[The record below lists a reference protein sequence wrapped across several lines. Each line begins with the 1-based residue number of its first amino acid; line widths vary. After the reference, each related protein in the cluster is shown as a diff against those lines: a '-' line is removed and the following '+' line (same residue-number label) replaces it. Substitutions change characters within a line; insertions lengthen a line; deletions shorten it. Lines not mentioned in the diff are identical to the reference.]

1 MSEVISLINLKGGVG
16 KTASSINI
24 AYSFSEFNK
33 KVLIVDADSQGNIAT
48 SLGMIADELDNTLCD
63 LIDEAIDD
71 GVTEQRV
78 VECIR
83 QVGKVDII
91 PANKETIIQHTH
103 NSCSPLTDSW
113 LRWTC
118 WRKKRIL
125 HSALIATLPQGTETY
140 VIFVAC
146 TIPYISS

>member
-16 KTASSINI
+16 KTVSSINI
-24 AYSFSEFNK
+24 AYSFAEFNK

-63 LIDEAIDD
+63 LIDEAIAD

-91 PANKETIIQHTH
+91 PATLEKYIRDITAFMVWLNNREVCKSIVIEYKNSIIESYAPASA
-103 NSCSPLTDSW
+103 NSMFS
-113 LRWTC
+113 
-118 WRKKRIL
+118 RI
-125 HSALIATLPQGTETY
+125 
-140 VIFVAC
+140 
-146 TIPYISS
+146 